1 MAKGSP
7 SCTCDEHLQIKKENP
22 PREKRAGDRQRHFK
36 ENQKWAIHAQESQPL
51 GSQSGESKQK
61 RPSRPGRRARAGVA
75 RARGRHEGSRGR
87 RRPTAGAGG
96 AGTQSPAG
104 SGLWVGRS
112 GGRGGLLSRSCFLS
126 LMTARTCW
134 GSAQPFQPPI
144 PHGAEPCGA
153 KAGLGEALRAG
164 GTVSRAPRSPRW
176 GHLGDGD
183 PSGKPRWTAGT
194 TTGLSWAP
202 AHPPRPSRWPR
213 FPQTHVRP
221 RH

>member
-1 MAKGSP
+1 MGDTRTGEPTAGKSAVIETETSFPPGAKG
-7 SCTCDEHLQIKKENP
+7 T
-22 PREKRAGDRQRHFK
+22 
-36 ENQKWAIHAQESQPL
+36 
-51 GSQSGESKQK
+51 
-61 RPSRPGRRARAGVA
+61 GRRGAGGGQARRLAGPEA
-75 RARGRHEGSRGR
+75 THSRGR
-87 RRPTAGAGG
+87 RGGDSKPRRIGALGG
-96 AGTQSPAG
+96 EIG
-104 SGLWVGRS
+104 WV
-112 GGRGGLLSRSCFLS
+112 GGLLSQSCFLS

-134 GSAQPFQPPI
+134 GSARPFQPPI

-153 KAGLGEALRAG
+153 KAGLAEALRAG

-202 AHPPRPSRWPR
+202 AHPLRPSRWPR

>member
-61 RPSRPGRRARAGVA
+61 RLSRPGRRARAGGA
-75 RARGRHEGSRGR
+75 RARGSTKAR
-87 RRPTAGAGG
+87 GAGG
-96 AGTQSPAG
+96 DPQRGRWGGDSKPRRIGALGGEIGWAG
-104 SGLWVGRS
+104 S
-112 GGRGGLLSRSCFLS
+112 LLSQSCFLS

-202 AHPPRPSRWPR
+202 AHPPCPSRWPR